1 MFSFSQPG
9 LWKLEEEGG
18 SQIVGQFFFFFCR
31 KYYVD
36 VQLDDM
42 PKNAEMAR
50 SNRFELICKRRPFI
64 RDSYSIYI
72 TCLTYID
79 KQIDRYIDIL
89 TKKID
94 R

>member
-1 MFSFSQPG
+1 MKRYNGTVDVQFFLARSF
-9 LWKLEEEGG
+9 EIGG
-18 SQIVGQFFFFFCR
+18 RRRLLDCWPIFFFFCR

-50 SNRFELICKRRPFI
+50 SNRFELICKRRLFI

-79 KQIDRYIDIL
+79 K
-89 TKKID
+89 
-94 R
+94 